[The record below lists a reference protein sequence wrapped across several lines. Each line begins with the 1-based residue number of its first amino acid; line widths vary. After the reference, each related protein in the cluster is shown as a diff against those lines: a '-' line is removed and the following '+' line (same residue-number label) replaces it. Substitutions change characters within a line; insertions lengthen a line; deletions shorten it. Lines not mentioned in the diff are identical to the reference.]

1 MHSFNTKEGGLTEK
15 SMDTEYYWWRMV
27 PALKVILLKEKLQAK
42 DKKHMNAEW
51 STQVDG
57 LMASVKAS
65 DIVIMVEK
73 IIQTYITKGIGAAT

>member
-1 MHSFNTKEGGLTEK
+1 
-15 SMDTEYYWWRMV
+15 MV

-42 DKKHMNAEW
+42 DKKHMNVVW
-51 STQVDG
+51 STKVDG